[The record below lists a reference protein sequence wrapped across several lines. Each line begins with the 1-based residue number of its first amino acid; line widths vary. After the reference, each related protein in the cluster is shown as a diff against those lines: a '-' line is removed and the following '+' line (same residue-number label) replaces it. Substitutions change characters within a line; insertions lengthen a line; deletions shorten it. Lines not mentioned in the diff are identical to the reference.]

1 MKKSEIQYKIQD
13 VKAEYVRL
21 QNDLEKL
28 EYVQGNTAP
37 LYKQLDEIEAELKA
51 LNNQL
56 DELNKM

>member
-28 EYVQGNTAP
+28 EYVQGNTTP